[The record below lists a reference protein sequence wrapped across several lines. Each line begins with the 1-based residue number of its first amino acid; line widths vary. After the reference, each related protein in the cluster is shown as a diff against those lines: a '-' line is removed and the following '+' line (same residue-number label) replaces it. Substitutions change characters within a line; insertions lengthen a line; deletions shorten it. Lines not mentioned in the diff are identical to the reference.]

1 MTRGLPGRQRRARQ
15 RGSSKFEFAL
25 AAALFALLVGVGVD
39 RLADYQETAQTVA
52 SEQLIAT
59 LRSAL
64 ALRMSQLTASGQRP
78 DVDAIGAENPL
89 GWLSEKPPN
98 YLGELYA
105 PDRQKL
111 APGNWYF
118 DRRDNTLVY
127 LLNRKKNLSIR
138 EATLLKFKVESA
150 HLPFSPQHPAQSAVP
165 ANVALVQVFESAGVG
180 GQ

>member
-1 MTRGLPGRQRRARQ
+1 MTRGLPARQAGRQ

-25 AAALFALLVGVGVD
+25 AAALFAAFVGVAAERFAAYRD
-39 RLADYQETAQTVA
+39 TIETVA
-52 SEQLIAT
+52 SEQLITT

-64 ALRMSQLTASGQRP
+64 ALRMSQLTAAGGRP
-78 DVDAIGAENPL
+78 DIDAIGAENPL

-105 PDRQKL
+105 PDSQKL

-127 LLNRKKNLSIR
+127 LLNRKKSFPIR
-138 EATLLKFKVESA
+138 AATLLKFKVKSA
-150 HLPFSPQHPAQSAVP
+150 HLPLSPQNPVQSAVIE
-165 ANVALVQVFESAGVG
+165 NVALVQVFEPTGVS